1 LTSCRLSKAFLTIN
15 SLTSTFAATIT
26 IAQEMNQ
33 ATDPVFKLILSVGL
47 GGILLLIFGILDRR
61 DLLALAGAILI
72 ASSISTIA
80 RLVK

>member
-1 LTSCRLSKAFLTIN
+1 
-15 SLTSTFAATIT
+15 
-26 IAQEMNQ
+26 MNQ